1 MQETR
6 LAPDLSV
13 LENLFLPELGRRG
26 VFAARPPA
34 RARHPELLG
43 QAGLAPLETEV
54 RHLSAAQRQLI
65 EIARP
70 WRWTPN

>member
-13 LENLFLPELGRRG
+13 LENLFLPELGRPG
-26 VFAARPPA
+26 VRRAALRR
-34 RARHPELLG
+34 RAHAILNSLG

-54 RHLSAAQRQLI
+54 RHLSAAQRH
-65 EIARP
+65 
-70 WRWTPN
+70 